1 MDKEHLVSYTMEYY
15 SAIKKNEIMSFVTT
29 WMNLESH
36 SEVSQK
42 EKDKYHM
49 IPESILKSRDF
60 SNKASYSQSY
70 DFSSG
75 HVWM

>member
-15 SAIKKNEIMSFVTT
+15 SAIKKNETMSFVTT

-36 SEVSQK
+36 REVSQK

-49 IPESILKSRDF
+49 IPESILKGRDF
-60 SNKASYSQSY
+60 TNKGSSSRSY
-70 DFSSG
+70 DFSSS
-75 HVWM
+75 HV